1 MYIMAIHILII
12 SIKDFLANEMK
23 IEGRNEQNLH
33 KNNHTLSILLKH
45 LNYSIWTNLH
55 LDYFISVPDYRLHH
69 FVDIINKCTYFRT
82 IDIII
87 WQKFKDFIFHIPPP
101 LLIPGEI
108 NERNYISYGICNEK
122 IWHLLHIR
130 IFSGLIAQFST
141 LSGYFPCRVQC
152 KFVLTV
158 YYTLNRKSGRFKIE

>member
-1 MYIMAIHILII
+1 MAIHILII

-87 WQKFKDFIFHIPPP
+87 WQKFKDFIFHIPPSLFP
-101 LLIPGEI
+101 EKLT
-108 NERNYISYGICNEK
+108 NETTFLTG
-122 IWHLLHIR
+122 
-130 IFSGLIAQFST
+130 
-141 LSGYFPCRVQC
+141 
-152 KFVLTV
+152 FVMKKYDI
-158 YYTLNRKSGRFKIE
+158 YYTFGYSRDSLHNFRHYPGTFHVVCNANLF